1 MGGNLLNG
9 TLVAQTPTLNLLN
22 SSLKSRNGNVI
33 NKKGQIQ
40 LYLTGKKYLDTLCSW
55 HSAVSDI
62 VLCNWNSTQAY
73 KSALQFMGSLETITE
88 GLKKHMFSFFP
99 LKF

>member
-1 MGGNLLNG
+1 MRGNLLNG

-62 VLCNWNSTQAY
+62 VLCNWMMKHSFNMQACSTVY
-73 KSALQFMGSLETITE
+73 LGIS
-88 GLKKHMFSFFP
+88 
-99 LKF
+99 LKFHQCLL